1 MTFWADK
8 IALEI
13 IKQKGKEQNIATG
26 ITPSGPIHIGNIKEV
41 ITAFAILKEL
51 EDQKAKPKLI
61 YIADDFDPLRRLYP
75 FLPKKFAQHVGKPLF
90 LIPDPFECCENYAQ
104 HFLKPFFE
112 SLSELKIKPQIFY
125 ASEMYEEGLYTPY
138 IKEVLSN
145 INRIKKI
152 IEEVSGRKVKEDW
165 IPYNPLCKKCNKIT
179 DTKVTNINLNKSYV
193 QYECDCG
200 YSGKADLKKAEG
212 KLPWRI
218 DWPARWKILKITAE
232 PFGKDHAAPGGSYD
246 TGQKISKEIFSFS
259 PPFPVFYEWIY
270 LKGKGAMSSSRG
282 VFFEANDFFSI
293 LPPEILKYLILK
305 VRPEKHITFD
315 PSEGLANLVDEFAEL
330 EEKYYKKKEKSKRSK
345 IYQLSQ
351 IQIKKRVLPPVSFR
365 HLVNATQAANG
376 KFDEM
381 CRILERTGHK
391 KATKDKNLLKK
402 QTRRIENWLKNYA
415 PDNLKFQVSKNLP
428 EQVKDLNKKQKEFL
442 KKLAE
447 SFKKQKWEAEKLH
460 NKIYEI
466 LKDLNLE
473 PSLAFS
479 AIYISLLGQ
488 ESGPKAGWFLT
499 VLDKDFVVERFK
511 RAAK

>member
-1 MTFWADK
+1 MTFWADR
-8 IALEI
+8 ITDQI
-13 IKQKGKEQNIATG
+13 IKQKGKKQNIATG

-41 ITAFAILKEL
+41 IIAFAILKEL
-51 EDQKAKPKLI
+51 QDQKIKPQLI

-75 FLPKKFAQHVGKPLF
+75 FLPKSFVQHIGKPLF
-90 LIPDPFECCENYAQ
+90 LVPDPFSCCENYAQ
-104 HFLKPFFE
+104 HFLKPFLK

-125 ASEMYEEGLYTPY
+125 ASKMYEKGLYTSH

-145 INRIKKI
+145 INKIKKI
-152 IEEVSGRKVKEDW
+152 IEEVSKRSIGEDW

-179 DTKVTNINLNKSYV
+179 GTKVTNINLSKNYV

-200 YSGKADLKKAEG
+200 YSGKADFKKAEG

-218 DWPARWKILKITAE
+218 DWPARWQILKITVE

-246 TGQKISKEIFSFS
+246 TGRKISKEIFSF
-259 PPFPVFYEWIY
+259 PPPYPVFYEWVY
-270 LKGKGAMSSSRG
+270 LKGKGAMSSSGG
-282 VFFEANDFFSI
+282 VFFEAGDFFSI

-315 PSEGLANLVDEFAEL
+315 PSEGLINLVDEFAEL
-330 EEKYYKKKEKSKRSK
+330 EEEYYKKKEKGARSR

-351 IQIKKRVLPPVSFR
+351 IQNKKRILPPVSFR
-365 HLVNATQAANG
+365 HLVNTIQAANG
-376 KFDEM
+376 KFDEI
-381 CRILERTGHK
+381 CRILERTGHQ
-391 KATKDKNLLKK
+391 KATKDKDLLKK
-402 QTRRIENWLKNYA
+402 QVARIENWLKNYA
-415 PDNLKFQVSKNLP
+415 PDNLKFQISKNLP

-447 SFKKQKWEAEKLH
+447 SFKKQKWEAEGLH

-466 LKDLNLE
+466 LKDLKLD

-488 ESGPKAGWFLT
+488 KSGPKAGWFLT
-499 VLDKDFVVERFK
+499 VLKQEFVIERFK
-511 RAAK
+511 KAAK